1 MAGYRKDMEK
11 MGAAMGKIKN
21 PIPKIKNPPPQFNP
35 VRRDA
40 TYVKPNLNIDMGL
53 TSINSPSN
61 INKRSDAEE
70 KRLAS
75 RLISKNPSPITTNK
89 PINPKEMARKNYKY
103 PASGAIEM
111 TSNPIEW
118 FIGGG
123 GVKAA
128 TKIGKAGFDLAKGLV
143 RNQIKKPSTIKK
155 GYKYAKATVGRAVT
169 DLSGDKLGF

>member
-1 MAGYRKDMEK
+1 MEK

-89 PINPKEMARKNYKY
+89 PISLKEMGIKNYRY
-103 PASGAIEM
+103 PESGAIKM
-111 TSNPIEW
+111 TASPHEY
-118 FIGGG
+118 FLGGG
-123 GVKAA
+123 M
-128 TKIGKAGFDLAKGLV
+128 AKGGFNLSKSLAGKV
-143 RNQIKKPSTIKK
+143 ISKAKPILKNVAADF
-155 GYKYAKATVGRAVT
+155 GIDQA
-169 DLSGDKLGF
+169 L

>member
-53 TSINSPSN
+53 KYINSPSN

-89 PINPKEMARKNYKY
+89 PINVNEMIIKKY
-103 PASGAIEM
+103 RYPETGNPAIEM

-123 GVKAA
+123 GGNRTVFGAY
-128 TKIGKAGFDLAKGLV
+128 KI
-143 RNQIKKPSTIKK
+143 IE
-155 GYKYAKATVGRAVT
+155 
-169 DLSGDKLGF
+169 